1 MGRISGIDPKHEYKL
16 EGLKDETVKRTIWND
31 PLVRILRSWP
41 YLSYLKLKPI
51 LFHRS
56 RRADAPSC
64 SVAWVVERSG
74 TI

>member
-1 MGRISGIDPKHEYKL
+1 MSRISGIDPKHDHEL
-16 EGLKDETVKRTIWND
+16 EGLKDENVKREIWNN

-41 YLSYLKLKPI
+41 YLFYLKLKPI

-64 SVAWVVERSG
+64 SVAWVVERFG